1 MLLRV
6 ISMDG
11 RPTLRFLEVLMAVR
25 LGIIGANPERGW
37 APRSHLP
44 AAAASPHV
52 ELVAVA
58 TTRIDSAAAAAER
71 FGAREAYA
79 DPLELIGNPQVE
91 AVTVAVRVPEHFALV
106 RAALE
111 AGKHVY
117 SEWPLGVNTDE
128 AVALRDLAAE
138 RRLHTVVG
146 LQNSHSEQIGRARE
160 LVAEGRIGRL
170 LSATL
175 RSASGMG
182 GPTISAAQA
191 WLADAANGTNLL
203 TVGGGHALDTLAA
216 VIGEFES
223 LSAVVATQF
232 SEAAVADTGETIAVT
247 SPDQIAIAGVTGD
260 GVVISAHIQGASVA
274 RPGLAI
280 ELRGTDGLLEI
291 AAAPSLAAAPIT
303 LRLVTDGHD
312 PEDISGEPDDAV
324 ARVGR
329 VYADLVAAV
338 RTGRPQ
344 GPDFNHAVRRHRLID
359 AIRQSS
365 NERRQVEGWRGSD
378 GG

>member
-1 MLLRV
+1 VSEAL
-6 ISMDG
+6 
-11 RPTLRFLEVLMAVR
+11 R

-44 AAAASPHV
+44 AVAASPHV

-71 FGAREAYA
+71 FGAHKAYA
-79 DPLELIGNPQVE
+79 DPLELISDPQVE

-146 LQNSHSEQIGRARE
+146 LQNSHSEQIVRARE
-160 LVAEGRIGRL
+160 LVAEGGIGRL

-329 VYADLVAAV
+329 VYADLAAAV

-365 NERRQVEGWRGSD
+365 NESRQVEGWRGSD

>member
-1 MLLRV
+1 MSDPL
-6 ISMDG
+6 
-11 RPTLRFLEVLMAVR
+11 R
-25 LGIIGANPERGW
+25 LGIIGANPNRGW
-37 APRSHLP
+37 APRAHLP
-44 AAAASPHV
+44 AAAASEQV

-58 TTRIDSAAAAAER
+58 TTRMESAAEAAER
-71 FGAREAYA
+71 FGASNAYA
-79 DPLELIGNPQVE
+79 DPLELIADPQVE
-91 AVTVAVRVPEHFALV
+91 AVTVAVRVPEHFGLV

-146 LQNSHSEQIGRARE
+146 LQNARSAQIGRARE
-160 LVAEGRIGRL
+160 LLAEGRIGRV

-175 RSASGMG
+175 RSATGMG
-182 GPTISAAQA
+182 GPTVSAAQA

-203 TVGGGHALDTLAA
+203 TVAGGHALDTLAA

-223 LSAVVATQF
+223 LSAAVATQF
-232 SEAAVADTGETIAVT
+232 PEAVVAETGETIPVS
-247 SPDQIAIAGVTGD
+247 SPDQIAIAGVARD
-260 GVVISAHIQGASVA
+260 GVVVSAHIQGASAA
-274 RPGLAI
+274 RPGLVI
-280 ELRGTDGLLEI
+280 EVRGTGGLLEI
-291 AAAPSLAAAPIT
+291 AAAPSLAAAAIT

-312 PEDISGEPDDAV
+312 AADVSGQPDDAV

-329 VYADLVAAV
+329 VYADLAAAV

-344 GPDFNHAVRRHRLID
+344 GPDFDHAVRRHRLLD
-359 AIRQSS
+359 AISRSS
-365 NERRQVEGWRGSD
+365 AERRQAEVPA
-378 GG
+378 